1 MKVHLFGATS
11 SPGCANYGLKHLAKE
26 NKAAFPLGSNFIEHN
41 FYVDD
46 GLISEPTKEQAIQV
60 VEQARTLC
68 ATGGLR
74 LHKFVSNNRTVM
86 ESIPLSE
93 RAADIQNLDLNF
105 DNLPNERALGMEWSV
120 ESDTLHFSFTPTE
133 RPTSRR
139 GILATVASL
148 YDPLGLI
155 APCVFQGKKLLQDMC
170 RKGIGWDDPPPKELQ
185 QKWEDWKT
193 DLKSLKSLQIP
204 RCYYPQEFNA
214 STSKMELHHFSDAS
228 LAGYGTCTYLRV
240 QDQQD
245 NVHCSL
251 VMAKARVAPIKVM
264 TVPRL
269 ELSAALVAAEVSAV
283 LKKELHLPITQEVFW
298 TDSKVVLGYLNNDAR
313 KFHIFVANR
322 IQKIK
327 QLTRPEQW
335 HYVPSNMNPADHAS
349 RGMSTSE
356 ITTTRW
362 LTGPAFLW
370 KKEPETPNQ
379 PKFELQAG
387 DPEVRTKTTLA
398 TQAAIPFDWNA
409 RLTHCSTWDHAIRAV
424 ARVGRWRKGSK
435 TQEPLSVEEL
445 EKAEMIVIKGLQ
457 AQTFLQERTHLSENV
472 TLPKSSSLHQLD
484 PIVQDG
490 LIRVGG
496 RLKHA
501 SMPNHERHPVVLPKR
516 GHVTNLIIDHCH
528 KRTAHQ
534 GRGHC
539 PHR

>member
-1 MKVHLFGATS
+1 
-11 SPGCANYGLKHLAKE
+11 
-26 NKAAFPLGSNFIEHN
+26 
-41 FYVDD
+41 
-46 GLISEPTKEQAIQV
+46 
-60 VEQARTLC
+60 
-68 ATGGLR
+68 
-74 LHKFVSNNRTVM
+74 
-86 ESIPLSE
+86 
-93 RAADIQNLDLNF
+93 
-105 DNLPNERALGMEWSV
+105 
-120 ESDTLHFSFTPTE
+120 
-133 RPTSRR
+133 
-139 GILATVASL
+139 
-148 YDPLGLI
+148 
-155 APCVFQGKKLLQDMC
+155 
-170 RKGIGWDDPPPKELQ
+170 
-185 QKWEDWKT
+185 
-193 DLKSLKSLQIP
+193 
-204 RCYYPQEFNA
+204 
-214 STSKMELHHFSDAS
+214 MELHHFSDAS

-264 TVPRL
+264 TVLRL
-269 ELSAALVAAEVSAV
+269 ELSAALVAAEVSTV
-283 LKKELHLPITQEVFW
+283 LKKELHLPITREVFW

-484 PIVQDG
+484 PIVQDS

-534 GRGHC
+534 GRGMMQNELRKQGYWILGGSRTVATRI
-539 PHR
+539 HRCITCRKTRRPLQEQKMADLPKERVTPSPPFTYTGMDVFGPFVTKTGRKEVKRYGLIFTCYCSRAVHIEMIDDLSTDAFLNGL

>member
-1 MKVHLFGATS
+1 MVGGQQPLHATS
-11 SPGCANYGLKHLAKE
+11 RLPHESASFWSNVVPGCANYGLKHLAKE

-46 GLISEPTKEQAIQV
+46 GLISQPTKEQTIQV
-60 VEQARTLC
+60 VEQARSLC
-68 ATGGLR
+68 TTGGLR

-86 ESIPLSE
+86 ESIPFSE
-93 RAADIQNLDLNF
+93 RATDIQNLDLNF
-105 DNLPNERALGMEWSV
+105 DNLPNERALGMQWSV
-120 ESDTLHFSFTPTE
+120 ESDTLHFSFSPTE

-155 APCVFQGKKLLQDMC
+155 APYVFQGKKLLQDMC
-170 RKGIGWDDPPPKELQ
+170 RKGIGWDDPPRKELQ

-228 LAGYGTCTYLRV
+228 LAGYGTSTYLRV

-245 NVHCSL
+245 NAHCSL
-251 VMAKARVAPIKVM
+251 IMAKAQVAPTKVM

-283 LKKELHLPITQEVFW
+283 LKKEPHLPIIREVFW

-327 QLTRPEQW
+327 QRTQPEQW

-349 RGMSTSE
+349 RGMPTSE
-356 ITTTRW
+356 ITTTCW

-387 DPEVRTKTTLA
+387 DPEVRTKMTLA
-398 TQAAIPFDWNA
+398 TQAAEPFDWNA
-409 RLTHCSTWDHAIRAV
+409 QLTHCSTWDHAIRAV

-457 AQTFLQERTHLSENV
+457 AQTFLQE
-472 TLPKSSSLHQLD
+472 
-484 PIVQDG
+484 
-490 LIRVGG
+490 
-496 RLKHA
+496 
-501 SMPNHERHPVVLPKR
+501 
-516 GHVTNLIIDHCH
+516 
-528 KRTAHQ
+528 
-534 GRGHC
+534 
-539 PHR
+539 